1 MKMKSHYGDLAINL
15 LSGRTEHSQTDTLA
29 TNYGRK
35 SAGHERNECTLSAV
49 ICMTNSTGE
58 KQPPTP
64 FIRSTKGS
72 KKAVQNRQQN
82 ASKNRCTDLVA
93 EYVFSGVSKD
103 IFRHPKPTNF
113 GCFRAQ
119 ISACSD
125 QKNRAANGKSAHN
138 QFFQIQ
144 RRQGVKFCGR
154 TGSAGESL
162 PGQTRVFI
170 KLTKFMISQTTTLRA
185 NG

>member
-1 MKMKSHYGDLAINL
+1 MKMKSHYGELAINL
-15 LSGRTEHSQTDTLA
+15 LSGQTERSQPDTLA

-35 SAGHERNECTLSAV
+35 SAGHERNERALTAV

-64 FIRSTKGS
+64 FICSNEGS
-72 KKAVQNRQQN
+72 QEAVQNRQQN
-82 ASKNRCTDLVA
+82 ACKNKCTDLAA
-93 EYVFSGVSKD
+93 EYVFSGVSKYV
-103 IFRHPKPTNF
+103 FRHHQPTNF
-113 GCFRAQ
+113 GCSQAQ

-125 QKNRAANGKSAHN
+125 QENRAVNGKSAHDR
-138 QFFQIQ
+138 FFQMQ

-154 TGSAGESL
+154 TGSVGKSL
-162 PGQTRVFI
+162 SGKTRVFMR
-170 KLTKFMISQTTTLRA
+170 LMKFMISQTTTQRA